1 MIENTNITPRT
12 KYMVKS
18 SEAEYQNIHLED
30 IRKTTEI
37 LDFEFERRGENV
49 SVDCILKV
57 AEALNYYELLTG
69 EKYVKKIKENTII

>member
-18 SEAEYQNIHLED
+18 SEVEYQNIHLED

-37 LDFEFERRGENV
+37 LDFEFERRGGNV
-49 SVDCILKV
+49 SVDWILKV